1 LTNYIKIDLFIQNPL
16 PDLRQQY
23 INNNHDSLRRCQ
35 STLSNEERPST
46 QNTSMTSM
54 SDFELNYINMTRT
67 SLFSPSVYSLPTES
81 VQYTTDHLLP
91 STHDS
96 ILMRAYS
103 VQESQKFSNHNF
115 S

>member
-67 SLFSPSVYSLPTES
+67 SLFSPSVYESL
-81 VQYTTDHLLP
+81 HL
-91 STHDS
+91 SHDQFKHNLAQS
-96 ILMRAYS
+96 MSPIWLIF
-103 VQESQKFSNHNF
+103 SQ
-115 S
+115 